1 MNHYKGYMPRKWN
14 EKLKGTLNKAKLKK
28 QKKHFKGFVTSI
40 ELKKKLLHGVMG
52 GIQKEIYEGPKHKP
66 VVTESDLLENLRR
79 LKVSPGEAF
88 RRINNTIISRGEGN
102 IRFNWKMVRFTLF
115 VWERIEEELKGYL
128 KPKIDTVKRVCADIR
143 FKEHYY
149 GYYPDIKFNE
159 AKEVKLLNK
168 LIAEKPQKVFFKEGF
183 YKFHRTDK
191 IVPQALLDKILS
203 IKK

>member
-1 MNHYKGYMPRKWN
+1 MAKKDVQ
-14 EKLKGTLNKAKLKK
+14 KLTHQNKLLKDFSKKAVQKLVRSHKLKK
-28 QKKHFKGFVTSI
+28 
-40 ELKKKLLHGVMG
+40 ELLSNVMV
-52 GIQKEIYEGPKHKP
+52 GIQEEISKGPKHKP
-66 VVTESDLLENLRR
+66 VETEKDLLEGLRR
-79 LKVSPGEAF
+79 LKVTPGEAF
-88 RRINNTIISRGEGN
+88 RRISNTVISRGEGN
-102 IRFNWKMVRFTLF
+102 IRFNWKMIRFTLF
-115 VWERIEEELKGYL
+115 IWERLEEEKKGYL
-128 KPKIDTVKRVCADIR
+128 KPKIDTVKKVCADVR